1 MLPWMY
7 NFAFSETYTK
17 QINLYRLH
25 HHNIYASI
33 SELQP
38 NINNEVSYSRG
49 LIHNWYFNFKNHS
62 FTGTDHKSRKMIKYN
77 LKWDESKQLMHTK
90 R

>member
-25 HHNIYASI
+25 HQYLSSI

-49 LIHNWYFNFKNHS
+49 LIHNWYFNFK
-62 FTGTDHKSRKMIKYN
+62 KSQFYWNRPQITQNDKIQFEMR
-77 LKWDESKQLMHTK
+77 WKQTTHAY
-90 R
+90 